1 MYYVI
6 NRCLEPSN
14 TGSSL
19 GPFPRYPQALRAW
32 AFRGQVVL
40 AALGT
45 DAMRSEVST
54 AGRLY
59 SLPPRYPSP
68 GPTGVRERPRGRL
81 RCRRTAENHAG
92 PGLLLAAQLPPDP
105 VPSGT

>member
-6 NRCLEPSN
+6 NRCLEPINARSY
-14 TGSSL
+14 L

-59 SLPPRYPSP
+59 YLLPRDPSP
-68 GPTGVRERPRGRL
+68 GPTGVPELARGPL
-81 RCRRTAENHAG
+81 RCRHTAEAQAG
-92 PGLLLAAQLPPDP
+92 EGFLLTSQLLPDP
-105 VPSGT
+105 VLSGT